1 MRLKRG
7 EWIIAGAIA
16 LVVVVAVAKGVM
28 SPVVDNQKATDQIPF
43 YSTASHDLEVE
54 ASDLYRNLGCRDCHS
69 LWGVRNIMQFV
80 PAPMLDGVGSWR
92 SEQWLYD
99 YFSAADPQKII
110 PSRLKKKYRMPSYAH
125 LPEDVRHTLAR
136 YFSGLKVKDWYL
148 DAARAAEYEKLTG
161 HKLSDKIKV
170 TEQPTTP

>member
-1 MRLKRG
+1 MKRG
-7 EWIIAGAIA
+7 EWMIAGAIA
-16 LVVVVAVAKGVM
+16 LVVVVAVVKGVV
-28 SPVVDNQKATDQIPF
+28 SPPAASQKETDKIPF
-43 YSTASHDLEVE
+43 YSIAPHGLEVE

-99 YFSAADPQKII
+99 YFSADDPQKII

-161 HKLSDKIKV
+161 HKLTETIQDTEKPV
-170 TEQPTTP
+170 TP